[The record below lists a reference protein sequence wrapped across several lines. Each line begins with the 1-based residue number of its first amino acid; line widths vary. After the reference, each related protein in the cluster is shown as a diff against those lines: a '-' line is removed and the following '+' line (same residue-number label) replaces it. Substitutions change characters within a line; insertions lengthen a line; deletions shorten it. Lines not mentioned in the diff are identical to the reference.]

1 MGHKDRRQ
9 YRASIRPMELIKSR
23 LAEYL
28 TPLITLHL
36 AVLELVTPVHLGFWK
51 LSFFQGELSVDT
63 RKVLRCFS
71 IITLLSAICLLSPA
85 AFSRESGTKR
95 KVSHRVV
102 PDYPALARQMN
113 ITGKVK
119 IEVTV
124 APDGHVKTTHAV
136 GGSPLLLDAAI
147 RAVKNW
153 KFEAGPKETTE
164 IVEFDFNPQQ

>member
-1 MGHKDRRQ
+1 M
-9 YRASIRPMELIKSR
+9 
-23 LAEYL
+23 
-28 TPLITLHL
+28 
-36 AVLELVTPVHLGFWK
+36 
-51 LSFFQGELSVDT
+51 DT
-63 RKVLRCFS
+63 RKMLVRFT
-71 IITLLSAICLLSPA
+71 IAGVLSAIFLLPP
-85 AFSRESGTKR
+85 AFSQESPTKR

-124 APDGHVKTTHAV
+124 APDGHVKATRSV
-136 GGSPLLLDAAI
+136 GGSPLLLDAAT

-164 IVEFDFNPQQ
+164 IVEFDFSPQQ